1 MKPRIRFFRLG
12 MYLLLLIAV
21 ALVSTAITM
30 RLAIHGAEVSV
41 PDLSNLTVP
50 EARQRAQS
58 AHLST
63 NVDGRYF
70 SNDVP
75 VGHVLTQIPAAGT
88 VVRRGWRVRVSE
100 SLGPR
105 KVPIPDVVGQPERIS
120 SIRIR
125 RLGLELGSVA
135 HVPYQSENPG
145 AVLAQDPPASSSDV
159 SRPRV
164 SILIA
169 DSPDDTEISYVMPD
183 FVGQMQATAEDAI
196 QRAGLHLARPPQL
209 PASAASP
216 VASAAPAAPLYS
228 GNANNVPTTALAAT
242 TVPSVGAVN
251 DAAQHPPTVPAG
263 TITAQFPAAGS
274 RVDAQT
280 SIRLTVAQ

>member
-12 MYLLLLIAV
+12 MYLLLLTAV

-30 RLAIHGAEVSV
+30 RFAIHGAEVSV
-41 PDLSNLTVP
+41 PDLSNLTVT
-50 EARQRAQS
+50 EARQRALS

-63 NVDGRYF
+63 NVDGRYY

-135 HVPYQSENPG
+135 HLPFQSENPG

-196 QRAGLHLARPPQL
+196 QRAGLHLAGPPQL

-216 VASAAPAAPLYS
+216 VASAAVAPLYS
-228 GNANNVPTTALAAT
+228 GNANNVPTTALATT

-280 SIRLTVAQ
+280 SIRLTIAQ

>member
-12 MYLLLLIAV
+12 MYLFLLIAV

-41 PDLSNLTVP
+41 PDLSNLTVT
-50 EARQRAQS
+50 EARQRALS

-63 NVDGRYF
+63 NVDGRYY

-135 HVPYQSENPG
+135 HLPFQSENPG
-145 AVLAQDPPASSSDV
+145 AVLAQDPPANSSDV

-169 DSPDDTEISYVMPD
+169 DSPVDTEISYVMPD

-209 PASAASP
+209 PAPAPSP
-216 VASAAPAAPLYS
+216 VASAAAVAPLFS
-228 GNANNVPTTALAAT
+228 GNANNVPTTPLAAPT
-242 TVPSVGAVN
+242 APAVGAVN
-251 DAAQHPPTVPAG
+251 DAAQHPPAVPAG
-263 TITAQFPAAGS
+263 TITAQSPAAGS

>member
-41 PDLSNLTVP
+41 PDLSNLTVT

-58 AHLST
+58 AQLST
-63 NVDGRYF
+63 NVDGRYY

-75 VGHVLTQIPAAGT
+75 PGHVLTQIPAAGT

-125 RLGLELGSVA
+125 RLGLELGSIA
-135 HVPYQSENPG
+135 HLPFQSENPG

-169 DSPDDTEISYVMPD
+169 DSPADTEISYVMPD

-196 QRAGLHLARPPQL
+196 QRAGLHLARQPQ
-209 PASAASP
+209 S
-216 VASAAPAAPLYS
+216 APAALPAESAAAVVPSFSGTTNNFPNTPLV
-228 GNANNVPTTALAAT
+228 ATTAPAVAA
-242 TVPSVGAVN
+242 V
-251 DAAQHPPTVPAG
+251 DDAQHPPTVPVG

-274 RVDAQT
+274 RVDSQT
-280 SIRLTVAQ
+280 SIRLTVVQ